1 MRFAAYN
8 SVMYKTLRR
17 TILATL
23 LIASTSSSVRANEP
37 APSHVAVVAPS
48 HAPRLLAA
56 TSDELKATRTL
67 AIARLAAYRKRGEFA
82 ANAKGYP
89 MSVFRDAQ
97 GRRCPM
103 AELIFQSG
111 HADLVDEVVKTNNG
125 LRLADVHDGPLATW
139 MATSGLT
146 RAEIIEIQGLAL
158 LPVTMKIDDPT
169 EAHQLM
175 ARRLLRVERKLR
187 AQTKASLKTITLQL
201 AEQQ

>member
-1 MRFAAYN
+1 
-8 SVMYKTLRR
+8 MYKTLRL

-23 LIASTSSSVRANEP
+23 LIVSTSSSVRANEQP
-37 APSHVAVVAPS
+37 TSPPAVVVPS
-48 HAPRLLAA
+48 QAPRRLAA
-56 TSDELKATRTL
+56 TSAEIKTARTL
-67 AIARLAAYRKRGEFA
+67 ALARLATYRKRGEFA

-89 MSVFRDAQ
+89 MSVFRDAE
-97 GRRCPM
+97 GRHCPM

-146 RAEIIEIQGLAL
+146 RAEIIEIQGLAR
-158 LPVTMKIDDPT
+158 LPIIMKIDDPT
-169 EAHQLM
+169 EAHQMM

-187 AQTKASLKTITLQL
+187 AQTKASLKSIALQL
-201 AEQQ
+201 AAPQHSRDWPH